1 MHNSLMPGTNLR
13 AASLVAAAVFTALL
27 SIPSLTLAAVVTL
40 PDPAVDTNAA
50 SAKGMQT
57 AVLAGGCFWCTEAV
71 FEQLAGVHKVVAGF
85 AGGDAASAHYE
96 LVSSGRTNHAESI
109 QITFD
114 PAKISYG
121 QLLKV
126 FFAVAHDPTQLN
138 RQGPDYGRQY
148 RSAIFYRDAEQKRV
162 AEAYLKQ
169 LEQAQVFHKPIA
181 TEVVELKA
189 FYPAEEY
196 HQQFVR
202 RHPDHPYVVV
212 NALPKLEKLKKQ
224 FPELLKK
231 SK

>member
-1 MHNSLMPGTNLR
+1 MHNTIRPGRNLP
-13 AASLVAAAVFTALL
+13 AFKLFAVAVFTALL
-27 SIPSLTLAAVVTL
+27 SFPGLTRAAVVTL
-40 PDPAVDTNAA
+40 PDPAIDVNA
-50 SAKGMQT
+50 SVKGAQT

-71 FEQLAGVHKVVAGF
+71 FEQLAGVHKVVSGF

-96 LVSSGRTNHAESI
+96 VVSSGRTNHAESI

-126 FFAVAHDPTQLN
+126 FFSVAHDPTQLN

-162 AEAYLKQ
+162 AEAYIKQ
-169 LEQAQVFHKPIA
+169 LEEAKVFHKPIV
-181 TEVVELKA
+181 TEVVELKT

-212 NALPKLEKLKKQ
+212 NALPKLDKLKKQ